1 MGNDNE
7 WKQIL
12 TIKERLKLYTNKQ
25 DIKYRINTFYN
36 RYNIDIEKTLT
47 NQTFNIWDI
56 DIDQNDDE
64 KENDMN
70 TKQIFNQRLQKFIQR
85 NLPKCNPKRYSERT
99 RQRKYEQDTQI
110 KIAKLKSIDDR

>member
-1 MGNDNE
+1 MDEPLILSNTNDYKSEDFQQVFLHCGISLFGYICSIDLYAIIKSGLLGNDNE

-56 DIDQNDDE
+56 DIDQNDD
-64 KENDMN
+64 
-70 TKQIFNQRLQKFIQR
+70 
-85 NLPKCNPKRYSERT
+85 KRRM
-99 RQRKYEQDTQI
+99 K
-110 KIAKLKSIDDR
+110 